1 MQYPFQV
8 GDVVRVIDS
17 GYYCGHYLRE
27 GAIVTVVQ
35 LEVYGEKIIINV
47 QGDENSFV
55 RHELGWSRKP
65 YGDYCQSIGEKQ
77 IELVS
82 RYVPALKK
90 HIDPQIPII

>member
-8 GDVVRVIDS
+8 GDVVRVIEANHYS
-17 GYYCGHYLRE
+17 GHYLRK

-35 LEVYGEKIIINV
+35 LEVHGEIIVINV
-47 QGDENSFV
+47 QGDESSFA
-55 RHELGWSRKP
+55 RDGMGWSRKP